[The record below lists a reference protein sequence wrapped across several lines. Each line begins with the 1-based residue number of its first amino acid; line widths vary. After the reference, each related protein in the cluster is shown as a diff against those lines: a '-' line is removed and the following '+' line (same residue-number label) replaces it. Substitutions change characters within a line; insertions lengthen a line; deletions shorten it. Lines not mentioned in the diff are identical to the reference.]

1 MKLRSISTA
10 QIAGALLFIGVLQWL
25 MIVLAAETLFPG
37 YSIRANDLSDLAS
50 TIPPNVSPMQPSAML
65 FNASTFAI
73 GLLSL
78 ISSVLIHFSFGSRL
92 FSILF
97 GVSGLFAMGVAA
109 FPGDA
114 GTMHG
119 LVALGWFTTAPLS
132 AIVSSRMVKGPLAC
146 FSPAIGIFSLVVLF
160 FAFYSG
166 TASPFQLFG
175 RGGEERML
183 VYPVLLWMT
192 AFAGY
197 LMASGRADG
206 QDI

>member
-78 ISSVLIHFSFGSRL
+78 ISSVLIH
-92 FSILF
+92 
-97 GVSGLFAMGVAA
+97 
-109 FPGDA
+109 
-114 GTMHG
+114 
-119 LVALGWFTTAPLS
+119 
-132 AIVSSRMVKGPLAC
+132 
-146 FSPAIGIFSLVVLF
+146 
-160 FAFYSG
+160 
-166 TASPFQLFG
+166 
-175 RGGEERML
+175 
-183 VYPVLLWMT
+183 
-192 AFAGY
+192 
-197 LMASGRADG
+197 
-206 QDI
+206 